1 MNILAIET
9 SCDETSVAVVKNG
22 GEVLS
27 LSIASSQAI
36 HAQSGGIIPEKAARK
51 QVEYMLPTLADALQ
65 KAFPHIAPHDNQAY
79 LDHIDKI
86 AVTVGPGLIGS
97 LLIGVET
104 AKTLATLYNKPL
116 IPVNHMEGHLYANW
130 IGKTKEIPLPCLGLI
145 VSGGHTDIVVI
156 NSHTDIKRIA
166 GTRDDAAGEC
176 FDKCARL
183 LGLGYPGGPAI
194 GKAAADFIKGKT
206 EEEVKLTYFPRA
218 LVHDK
223 TLDVSFSGLKAAV
236 AREIVAHP
244 EADRNEL
251 AAEVQEAIID
261 TLLNKFASAMRLH
274 PTSSV
279 LICGGVTA
287 NSRLREKFTKMIAR
301 LTPQLQAYMPDILYC
316 TDNAAMIGARA
327 FFSHKTMT
335 IETVS
340 ANPEL
345 HF

>member
-9 SCDETSVAVVKNG
+9 SCDETSVAVVKDG
-22 GEVLS
+22 VDVLS
-27 LSIASSQAI
+27 LSIASSQAL

-51 QVEYMLPTLADALQ
+51 QVEYMLPTLSDAL
-65 KAFPHIAPHDNQAY
+65 KTAFPDISPNDNQSY
-79 LDHIDKI
+79 FDQIDKI

-116 IPVNHMEGHLYANW
+116 IPVNHMEAHLYANW
-130 IGKTKEIPLPCLGLI
+130 INKKEEIPLPCLGLI
-145 VSGGHTDIVVI
+145 VSGGHTDIVLI
-156 NSHTDIKRIA
+156 TSHTDIKRIA

-194 GKAAADFIKGKT
+194 GKAAELFMKEDKEK
-206 EEEVKLTYFPRA
+206 KLTYFPRA
-218 LVHDK
+218 LSHDQ

-236 AREIVAHP
+236 SREVAAHS
-244 EADRNEL
+244 EADKNEL
-251 AAEVQEAIID
+251 AAEIQEAIID
-261 TLLNKFASAMRLH
+261 TLLTKFELAMRLY

-316 TDNAAMIGARA
+316 TDNAAMVGARA
-327 FFSHKTMT
+327 FFSPETMPVAS
-335 IETVS
+335 VS